1 MQLKPEDVQQLA
13 RLAQLAIDEQQVQET
28 LTQLNQVFG
37 LIEKMQSVDTT
48 GIEPMSHPQPDPAR
62 LREDKVT
69 EADQREQFQQ
79 VAPRVQSGLYL
90 VPKVIE

>member
-13 RLAQLAIDEQQVQET
+13 RLAQLAVDDREGQEI
-28 LTQLNQVFG
+28 LNQLNQVFG
-37 LIEKMQSVDTT
+37 LIEKMQSVDTA

-62 LREDKVT
+62 LREDQIT
-69 EADQREQFQQ
+69 ETDQREKFQQ
-79 VAPRVQSGLYL
+79 VAPRVDNGLYL